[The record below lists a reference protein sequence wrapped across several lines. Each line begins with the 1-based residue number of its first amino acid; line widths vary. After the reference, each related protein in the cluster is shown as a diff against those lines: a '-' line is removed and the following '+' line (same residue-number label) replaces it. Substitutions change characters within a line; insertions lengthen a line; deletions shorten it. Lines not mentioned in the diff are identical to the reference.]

1 MGLLAS
7 HPRNLPRFGVAR
19 VDCVGTC
26 NCTCDGAGE
35 AVANP
40 SGCRID
46 TLSNT
51 SAVTVTTYLNLKVAE
66 VDPETTAGTDDSW
79 GCPADA
85 CVVRVTNAADDLETA
100 AQHER
105 DEYGKRSKV
114 VVRALIVGLN
124 DWRTEAFSN
133 PKKVR
138 AGGMTNVRMRA

>member
-1 MGLLAS
+1 M
-7 HPRNLPRFGVAR
+7 AR

-66 VDPETTAGTDDSW
+66 VDPDPETTAGRDDSW